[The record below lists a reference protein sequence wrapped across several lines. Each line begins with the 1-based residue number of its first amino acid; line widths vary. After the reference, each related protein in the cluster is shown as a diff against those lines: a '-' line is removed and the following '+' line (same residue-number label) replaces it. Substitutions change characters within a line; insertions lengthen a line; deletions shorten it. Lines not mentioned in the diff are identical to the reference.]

1 MGRERLMQQQ
11 RERMEARRKR
21 LKEAAK
27 KAAEAKTKKPAPAK
41 VKGIGPVKDGATY
54 ARKLKNS
61 KTEPTG
67 VGPVKSGAA
76 YARSLTKGKS
86 ATTTKADPKPSLKNK
101 PVNKVPSTTTTKP
114 TTKPASDKA
123 VEGGYTISAKNRVKR
138 GKDGMPYQG
147 EFPGSPEKKS
157 KPKRVK
163 RTGGSRALVSS
174 RSKASQPKKNATK
187 VITIGQKKVTMIYN
201 GSKWVPKK

>member
-1 MGRERLMQQQ
+1 MQKQ

-27 KAAEAKTKKPAPAK
+27 KAAESKNTKTTPAK
-41 VKGIGPVKDGATY
+41 VKGIGPVNDGATY

-86 ATTTKADPKPSLKNK
+86 ATTKNQPANKIPQRFADGAKGGKY
-101 PVNKVPSTTTTKP
+101 
-114 TTKPASDKA
+114 DKA
-123 VEGGYTISAKNRVKR
+123 VQNKEKAKSNFFRSSSGTR
-138 GKDGMPYQG
+138 GESLP
-147 EFPGSPEKKS
+147 S
-157 KPKRVK
+157 KPKLK
-163 RTGGSRALVSS
+163 
-174 RSKASQPKKNATK
+174 SQPKKPARKDFPSGRQGASAYAAALRKYNAAIARVGK
-187 VITIGQKKVTMIYN
+187 PKVTRN
-201 GSKWVPKK
+201 RRGRAV

>member
-1 MGRERLMQQQ
+1 MGRQRLMQQQ

-27 KAAEAKTKKPAPAK
+27 KAAESKNQKTTPAK

-86 ATTTKADPKPSLKNK
+86 TPATTADPKPSSKK
-101 PVNKVPSTTTTKP
+101 TPVNKIPQRFADGAKGG
-114 TTKPASDKA
+114 KYNKA
-123 VEGGYTISAKNRVKR
+123 VQNKEQATSNFFRSSSGTR
-138 GKDGMPYQG
+138 GESLP
-147 EFPGSPEKKS
+147 SN
-157 KPKRVK
+157 PKLK
-163 RTGGSRALVSS
+163 
-174 RSKASQPKKNATK
+174 SQPKKPARKDFPSGRQGASAYAAALRKYNAAK
-187 VITIGQKKVTMIYN
+187 ARVGKPKVTRN
-201 GSKWVPKK
+201 RRGRAV